1 MLGQLINHQLEAALS
16 SLENHTLRRM
26 GFSFARLVYLAST
39 RDYNTG
45 RYYHDG
51 LAFQFSPEV
60 AAQALRH
67 AHREVFLELALCPL
81 EDLTQQ
87 IQKYVL
93 SAGAEPRDIIRGWE
107 KLEPYRVVIP
117 MEADPLTARLFLG
130 NVRIAL
136 PIVESRLRF
145 VR

>member
-1 MLGQLINHQLEAALS
+1 MLGQLINTQLEAALS
-16 SLENHTLRRM
+16 NLKNHTLRSIGLRF
-26 GFSFARLVYLAST
+26 GRLVYLAST

-51 LAFQFSPEV
+51 LAFQFSAEV
-60 AAQALRH
+60 AAEALRR
-67 AHREVFLELALCPL
+67 AHREVFLELAFSPL
-81 EDLTQQ
+81 EGLVEQ
-87 IQKYVL
+87 IQQYVL
-93 SAGAEPRDIIRGWE
+93 SATAEPHDVLRGWE

-130 NVRIAL
+130 NVKIAL
-136 PIVESRLRF
+136 LIVTSRLRS